1 MVFRLHKIEPDAS
14 VSSDFYRAGRYALFP
29 SFAGSLVNMHRFPHS
44 FKSGLALPD
53 LGAVLALTR

>member
-1 MVFRLHKIEPDAS
+1 MVFRLHKIEADAS

-29 SFAGSLVNMHRFPHS
+29 SFARRLVNMYRFPHS

-53 LGAVLALTR
+53 LGAVLALT